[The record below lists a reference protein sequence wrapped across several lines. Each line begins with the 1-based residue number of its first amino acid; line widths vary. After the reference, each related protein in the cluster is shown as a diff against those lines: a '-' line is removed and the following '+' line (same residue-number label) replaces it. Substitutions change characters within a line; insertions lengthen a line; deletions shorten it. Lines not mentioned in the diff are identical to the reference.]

1 MNRLL
6 EQIDSALSSG
16 DFSRAEEICN
26 RLISQSDRDCEQAM
40 IARESLAQIKMRGGE
55 YTCAARMFEELISIA
70 TDLDNRS
77 MAGRGY
83 LSLGTAYFRLGDHHR
98 AEDYY
103 RAALHVFRWQV
114 CDTQWVAR
122 CHANLG
128 ILFKTSGKWRD
139 ALENLTLGAAESRQA
154 HDDANGSVILLSKCI
169 LMRKE
174 GLLDE
179 AWDACRESLE
189 LARKSKHRPAVCNC
203 CLESANI
210 SILRKDLNTARHRLA
225 RAASLA
231 RRHGYR
237 REQVIC
243 SEIRGDIAYAEGD
256 LAQTCSAYGEAL
268 AFALELGVR
277 SDLISE
283 VSRRIAMVEM
293 DSGNF
298 DEAFAHGKKAV
309 DVARE
314 IGDKWE
320 LGVSLRV
327 MGQVCVVRGE
337 IGLAIAAMEESIAV
351 LKGLS
356 ADCHELG
363 ISEEALSKIL
373 LNRGNV
379 GDLKC
384 SRDHLLMAR
393 QIFGRLGWHVH
404 VNEIDRLLGEIEM
417 DHGLFTD
424 NEVGVSRCREEIAGK
439 YGLDPAQYGLITTD
453 ERIVGDLSRWGGTDV
468 RVLIEGETGVGK
480 ELVARTLHALGRR
493 REHRFVAVDCGA
505 LSETLADSELFG
517 HVKGSFTGAL
527 RDRVGLIEEADGGTL
542 LLDEVGELSEML
554 QTKLLRVLEE
564 RTVRRVGENT
574 YRPID
579 IRVMS
584 ATTRDLGQAV
594 EEGHFR
600 RDLYYRLKG
609 VLIRVPAL
617 RERRGDID
625 LLLDHFLRTQSERYG
640 KTIRLSRKARMMLRE
655 YDWPGNVRE
664 LKNTVEA
671 LAASSEDKTVVTADL
686 LDRLMLSPHRE
697 SDHPRRLKE
706 IEQEEIER
714 VLSVCGGNKSKA
726 AKMLGIT
733 RKTLYSRLSR
743 E

>member
-1 MNRLL
+1 
-6 EQIDSALSSG
+6 
-16 DFSRAEEICN
+16 
-26 RLISQSDRDCEQAM
+26 
-40 IARESLAQIKMRGGE
+40 
-55 YTCAARMFEELISIA
+55 
-70 TDLDNRS
+70 
-77 MAGRGY
+77 MA
-83 LSLGTAYFRLGDHHR
+83 
-98 AEDYY
+98 
-103 RAALHVFRWQV
+103 
-114 CDTQWVAR
+114 C
-122 CHANLG
+122 
-128 ILFKTSGKWRD
+128 
-139 ALENLTLGAAESRQA
+139 
-154 HDDANGSVILLSKCI
+154 
-169 LMRKE
+169 
-174 GLLDE
+174 
-179 AWDACRESLE
+179 
-189 LARKSKHRPAVCNC
+189 
-203 CLESANI
+203 
-210 SILRKDLNTARHRLA
+210 
-225 RAASLA
+225 
-231 RRHGYR
+231 
-237 REQVIC
+237 
-243 SEIRGDIAYAEGD
+243 
-256 LAQTCSAYGEAL
+256 
-268 AFALELGVR
+268 
-277 SDLISE
+277 
-283 VSRRIAMVEM
+283 
-293 DSGNF
+293 
-298 DEAFAHGKKAV
+298 
-309 DVARE
+309 
-314 IGDKWE
+314 
-320 LGVSLRV
+320 SLRRV
-327 MGQVCVVRGE
+327 FLQ
-337 IGLAIAAMEESIAV
+337 
-351 LKGLS
+351 
-356 ADCHELG
+356 
-363 ISEEALSKIL
+363 
-373 LNRGNV
+373 
-379 GDLKC
+379 
-384 SRDHLLMAR
+384 
-393 QIFGRLGWHVH
+393 
-404 VNEIDRLLGEIEM
+404 
-417 DHGLFTD
+417 T
-424 NEVGVSRCREEIAGK
+424 
-439 YGLDPAQYGLITTD
+439 
-453 ERIVGDLSRWGGTDV
+453 RWGGTDV

-564 RTVRRVGENT
+564 RKVRRVGENT

-671 LAASSEDKTVVTADL
+671 LVVSSEDKTVVTADL

-697 SDHPRRLKE
+697 SGHPRRLKE